1 MKQFISAIKIWTLQL
16 QNQAELI
23 ILLMVSLDRAG
34 AVGCAATGRN
44 GRVLVHKRFVDLVA
58 DFFDVV
64 HVLTKL
70 GLCVTV
76 DVLAAHC

>member
-1 MKQFISAIKIWTLQL
+1 
-16 QNQAELI
+16 
-23 ILLMVSLDRAG
+23 
-34 AVGCAATGRN
+34 
-44 GRVLVHKRFVDLVA
+44 LVHKRFVDLVA

-70 GLCVTV
+70 GICVTV